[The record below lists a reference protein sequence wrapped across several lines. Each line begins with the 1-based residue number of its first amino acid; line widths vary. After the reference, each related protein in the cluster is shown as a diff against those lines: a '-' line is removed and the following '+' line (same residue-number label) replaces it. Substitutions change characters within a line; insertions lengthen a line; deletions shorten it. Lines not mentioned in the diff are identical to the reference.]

1 MSSFAFAVLITTLAG
16 LSTGIGGLIAVLVK
30 QTNKNFLTF
39 SLGLSAGVMIYVS
52 FVEILPSSIEVA
64 VIMDSKF
71 GETLAI
77 FSFFLGIAIIAVIDK
92 FIPEDSN
99 PHEFCCDL
107 GDKNRALMRTGMFT
121 ALAMA
126 IHNFP
131 EGLATFITAYN
142 DPKLAIP
149 IAFAIALHNIPEGI
163 GVAAPIYK
171 ATNDKKKALFYSTT
185 SGFAE
190 PVGGVIGFLVL
201 APFLNDY
208 ILAMVLSVVAGI
220 MVFISID
227 ELLPAARAYGRHHV
241 SISGFVFG
249 MLIMAISLLI
259 LN

>member
-1 MSSFAFAVLITTLAG
+1 MDAFVFALLITTLAG
-16 LSTGIGGLIAVLVK
+16 LSTGIGGLIVVLVK

-39 SLGLSAGVMIYVS
+39 SLGFSAGVMIYVS
-52 FVEILPSSIEVA
+52 FVEILPNSVEIATNTNSVYGKA
-64 VIMDSKF
+64 F
-71 GETLAI
+71 ATFA
-77 FSFFLGIAIIAVIDK
+77 FFIGIAIIAVIDRL
-92 FIPEDSN
+92 IPESSN
-99 PHEFCCDL
+99 PHEFSASLDE
-107 GDKNRALMRTGMFT
+107 KRSLMRTGIFT
-121 ALAMA
+121 AIAIA

-131 EGLATFITAYN
+131 EGLATFIASYS
-142 DPKLAIP
+142 DPKLALP

-171 ATNDKKKALFYSTT
+171 ATNDKKRALIYSTT

-201 APFLNDY
+201 APFLNEF
-208 ILAMVLSVVAGI
+208 ILAMVLSIAAGI

-241 SISGFVFG
+241 SIAGFIAG

-259 LN
+259 IN